1 MVPAQR
7 MTYQMVY
14 GDPLNW
20 VRLRL
25 GHTSVE
31 TTQIYQHNLHEL
43 EMETRMTL
51 IPDTW
56 EVAEG
61 ISGESGT
68 RVA

>member
-1 MVPAQR
+1 

-31 TTQIYQHNLHEL
+31 TTQIYQHTLHEL
-43 EMETRMTL
+43 EMETRMAL
-51 IPDTW
+51 IPDMW
-56 EVAEG
+56 ELA
-61 ISGESGT
+61 SGSSETG
-68 RVA
+68 VPVPA